1 MICTRQKE
9 PRYDEQFS
17 TMRKTE
23 KRSSSNLFHLMNNSG
38 SCVNLEHIEME
49 SWIPSP
55 PQIPIH
61 TSGSL
66 SSESEFSM
74 GRFKGSQV
82 VVEVSATK
90 PKAQIGLTSVVES
103 QTPVYPEVSRYLRAV
118 TSKSLPALQPPDT
131 TFEKSKEQPIKQTTG
146 QQISEVKSSPCI
158 VGKKCLADGVRK
170 TPSSLEDISE
180 GACHKEILST
190 ERTGTPVLVSSS
202 DNSFKSSSNEDV
214 PLHRYKTALV
224 GSSSFQMMSQFSR
237 SRSPD
242 KESNSSL
249 EDNVFSAESLKQAP
263 VGSSS
268 QFQPPTSL
276 LQDDSRSLTGFEGSV
291 DQDDTSVVA
300 SYPRNVLEGQNP
312 VFPEGSR
319 DLHTVTS
326 KSLQALQPSDTTF
339 ENSKQQ
345 PIKQTTGQQIGEVM
359 PPPCIVEEKCLA
371 AGVRKTP
378 SSLEDISGGACHK
391 EILSTEQTGAPVL
404 VSSSNEDVP
413 QSCYKTA
420 LVGSSSFQ
428 IMSQFSRSRS
438 PDKGSNSSL
447 EDNDVSS
454 ASKGNLHEGELFPT
468 LETREGTLVSGLDEL
483 ESPSSSKEERSESS
497 LHLFEDRP
505 LPEGAKSVPNLLKRS
520 QTGSLND
527 LISKSSLLLK
537 AEVSQTLSSQVDPVV
552 ARAVME
558 QSCSQAALEH
568 RELESESRAT
578 FSMKRSD
585 SLSSFEDQLS
595 SEGVKS
601 AGTVS
606 DRSQETSRSS
616 MELKLHKL
624 EAESPGTNQISDSLF
639 LLKDQPPPERVKSGP
654 TLSES
659 TRETSSLNS
668 LKKSGPLLTKE
679 VSENLLSQVRSATVL
694 TDRGHSYSQSSLGLG
709 GLESESLS
717 PFTKQ
722 TSQILSSSLYDQQS
736 QARPK
741 SASSSLRKP
750 EIVSVGSA
758 LQSALCLA
766 KKKSQNLLPHPEPE
780 ASILEKG
787 RKSSE
792 CGEDLGES
800 SLSSSKD
807 GSDSLSSV
815 EHRFLSEKAKPS
827 PQSLTGSLAQ
837 VGLTSLSILA
847 PLLTMV
853 PSETLLPRS
862 QPERTPTE
870 GEQKYIQE
878 RLVLGK
884 VESELLSSEKQVSE
898 LSQPLTEGRLSPAG
912 VKSATSSLTD
922 AQFVVES
929 QTPVYPEV
937 SRYLRAVTS
946 KSLRALQPPDTTFEK
961 SKEQPIKQTTGQ
973 QISEVKSSPCIVGKK
988 CLADGVRKT
997 PSSLED
1003 ISEGAC
1009 HKEILSTERTGT
1021 PVLVSSSD
1029 NSFKSSSNEDVP
1041 LHRYKTA
1048 LVGSSS
1054 FQMMSQFSRSR
1065 SPDKESNS
1073 SLEDNV
1079 FSAESLKQAPVGSS
1093 SQFQPPTSLLQDD
1106 SRSLTGFEGSV
1117 DQDDTSVVA
1126 SYPRNVLEGQN
1137 PVFPEGSR
1145 DLHTVTSKSLQ
1156 ALQPSDTTFENS
1168 KQQPIK
1174 QTTGQQIG
1182 EVMPPPCIV
1191 EEKCLAAGV
1200 RKTPSSLEDISGGA
1214 CHKEILS
1221 TEQTGAPVLVSSSN
1235 EDVPQSCYKTA
1246 LVGSSSF
1253 QIMSQFSRSRSP
1265 DKGSN
1270 SSLEDNDVSSA
1281 SKGNLHEGEL
1291 FPTLETREGTL
1302 VSGLDEL
1309 ESPSSS
1315 KEERS
1320 ESSLHLFEDR
1330 PLPEGAK
1337 SVPNLLKRSQ
1347 TGSLND
1353 LISKSSLLLKA
1364 EVSQTLSSQVDPVV
1378 ARAVM
1383 EQSCSQAALEHREL
1397 ESESR
1402 ATFSMK
1408 RSDSLSSFE
1417 DQLSSEGVKSAGTV
1431 SDRSQETSRSSMELK
1446 LHKLE
1451 AESPGTNQISDSLFL
1466 LKDQPPPERVKSGPT
1481 LSESTRETSSLNS
1494 LKKSGPLL
1502 TKEVSENLLSQVR
1515 SATVLTDRGHSYS
1528 QSSLGLGGLES
1539 ESLSPFTKQ
1548 TSQILSS
1555 SLYDQQSQA
1564 RPKSASSSLRKPEIV
1579 SVGSALQSALCLAK
1593 KKSQNL
1599 LPHPEP
1605 EASILEKGRK
1615 SSECGE
1621 DLGESSLSSS
1631 KDGSD
1636 SLSSVEHRFLSEKAK
1651 PSPQSLTGSLAQVGL
1666 TSLSI
1671 LAPLLTMVP
1680 SETLL
1685 PRSQPERTPTEG
1697 EQKYIQERL
1706 VLGKVE
1712 SELLSSEKQVSELSQ
1727 PLTEGR
1733 LSPAGV
1739 KSATSSLTEAQLNV
1753 YHEGTGAETLIIPS
1767 ESSELLGGRFEDK
1780 EPVSRSTSISLFS
1793 NVMSG
1798 GVQSDTLSRAES
1810 LKKAPVG
1817 TSSQFRPSPS
1827 HLQDETRSP
1836 SCYEGS
1842 MDQDDMSVA
1851 ASYQKELVDSQN
1863 LVFPEVGRGLSV
1875 TTSKSL
1881 KALQPLDTTF
1891 ENSSEQPIK
1900 QTTGQQMKLESKSPS
1915 SSKEER
1921 SESLYLFEDRLL
1933 LEGATSVPN
1942 LLRGY
1947 QKGSSI
1953 ELRSKSAPLLTAEIS
1968 QSLSSHVE
1976 PVGARAGGE
1985 QCFSHAGRELGSES
1999 RATFSKKRTDSL
2011 PLLEDRLPPESV
2023 KSATTLSERSQET
2036 STLNSPSNSAS
2047 LLTEEFSQSLCSQ
2060 IWPAKVIA
2068 ERGQSYSHSSL
2079 GQDGFK
2085 SESISQLTM
2094 QRCQSSSSSLHDQRS
2109 QAALSSLRKLG
2120 ISVSV
2125 DSALESS
2132 PCLTERQSQN
2142 FLPHPEPPASILEK
2156 QREFSEYKEDVGES
2170 SPLWSKERSD
2180 RLSLLERRFLPGKAE
2195 ASPQSLLGS
2204 LAQAGL
2210 TSLSM
2215 LAPLLTKVPSERL
2228 LLRSQTARKPGEGEQ
2243 KDSQD
2248 SLILGEV
2255 ETESPSS
2262 GKQVFGSSLSS
2273 HEGLLSSV
2281 IAKSKPSSLTDV
2293 QVKTD
2298 DGGKI
2303 TETMT
2308 LPSDFVEQISGRF
2321 ESEKHVSRPF
2331 GESASSDV
2339 TTPAGNV
2346 DFGSLQSDAQS
2357 KYLIQASVD
2366 TLSQRTLA
2374 TSNLEGESRSA
2385 QDSLGRVNLSE
2396 MEYKSFDT
2404 SYPKHVLESQ
2414 KQVFSQVSLDPRT
2427 VTPISLPALKFP
2439 NKSSSET
2446 EIKQSVGKRIVQVKS
2461 CPCIVEDY
2469 ARETPSQMMGVRDDQ
2484 NYEELPARD
2493 NSVTAV
2499 NSRSLDDSFTSSSN
2513 EDVPISSYKT
2523 ALIGPSSFQIPHQ
2536 FFPIETSDK
2545 ESTSSFE
2552 DNEFSSSSEGDLR
2565 DNESCTIVKTHE
2577 NIHVET
2583 FPEVLKSAERL
2594 IHLKTVDSH
2603 QTVMLPAFTVQQT
2616 EDLSKLPLAET
2627 PRPSLSAPQR
2637 DDSERLP
2644 PRSSAEDSSSNE
2656 DVTLSSHTTVLL
2668 GSTSVRVPT
2677 QFFHIE
2683 SSDKESSSSL
2693 ENNEGEGEQ
2702 KDSQDSLILGE
2713 VETESPSSGKQVFG
2727 SSLSSHEGLLSSVIA
2742 KSKPSS
2748 LTDVQV
2754 KTDDGGKIT
2763 ETMTLP
2769 SDFVEQ
2775 ISGRFESE
2783 KHVSRP
2789 FGESASSDVTTPA
2802 GNVDF
2807 GSLQSDAQSKYLIQA
2822 SVDTLSQRTLATSNL
2837 EGESRSAQDSLGRVN
2852 LSEMEYKS
2860 FDTSYPKHVLESQK
2874 QVFSQVSL
2882 DPRTV
2887 TPISLPALKFPN
2899 KSSSETEIKQ
2909 SVGKRIVQVK
2919 SCPCIVEDYARET
2932 PSQMMGVRDDQ
2943 NYEELP
2949 ARDNSVTA
2957 VNSRSLDDSFTSSSN
2972 EDVPISSY
2980 KTALIGPSSFQ
2991 IPHQFF
2997 PIETSDKEST
3007 SSFEDNE
3014 FSSSSEGDLRDNESC
3029 TIVKT
3034 HENIHVETFPEVLKS
3049 AERLIHLK
3057 TVDSHQT
3064 VMLPAFTVQQT
3075 EDLSKLP
3082 LAETPRPS
3090 LSAPQRDDSERLPPR
3105 SSAEDSS
3112 SNEDVTLSSHTT
3124 VLLGSTS
3131 VRVPTQFFHIESSD
3145 KESSSSLENN
3155 EFSSSGED
3163 NLRDNESC
3171 PMLETVEKLHVERSH
3186 EVLKVAGRLDHHKTL
3201 DSYQSHVLPT
3211 LTVEQT
3217 EDISRLTVAD
3227 TARPSFSVPRKND
3240 PEKALFSSSSD
3251 TSFTSS
3257 SSEDVPIRSYRTA
3270 LSDPLWF
3277 QIPSHFFQIE
3287 SSDKESSC
3295 LFEDNEFLSASE
3307 GSLTP
3312 KPPSIIVGRSD
3323 GDLDNFTEEWESES
3337 SLLREAS
3344 TDELGTLKS
3353 SMVGARTS
3361 SSQPSTT
3368 EQIVMKPSVESTIY
3382 TPTPMSESD
3391 SSVSYPDVRSS
3402 LNTSSWPRK
3411 HEGIQQA
3418 SVEESNDS
3426 SYKASL
3432 DDPWWCK
3439 TPPHFFRSRSPD
3451 KESRSYSEVTAFSS
3465 ADEDDSPHKES
3476 FPKRYIQE
3484 NVQKEM
3490 VIPVMKTDDE
3500 PLLPVAIMDAS
3511 AVEEPGLASPNES
3524 QFAAGSSSHSFLDV
3538 DFLQQPK
3545 EADFNDSISA
3555 ELYGVEKRDRTLTE
3569 VPSSMISPDLS
3580 PRTVSKVPP
3589 QRSRISKVGRKFKK
3603 LFKIGKSKNRHNEL
3617 QKLEPE
3623 GDSSDFDSKTE
3634 EPPTSSHRG
3643 TGHPTSHSSVSTLRD
3658 NWPFLEVAVET
3669 TESSILQSKVIA
3681 PSGQGS
3687 ISSDVASSSANLY
3700 ASAIETERP
3709 APVQS
3714 SRPRDRGILTTD
3726 DAATTQRVN
3735 EMISTIVKNARA
3747 ALECKLKDEI
3757 SECPCSLSDA
3767 VTIQRINEMINTI
3780 VHNAR
3785 AALKY
3790 KLKDAEMSLCE
3801 QSMKSSSESS
3811 LLATEPSLS
3820 PSELQLQDIS
3830 RSPSLE
3836 TSFPPLLVENR
3847 ESAAQEPPC
3856 SLSDAVTT
3864 QRINEMINTIVNNAQ
3879 AALK

>member
-1 MICTRQKE
+1 
-9 PRYDEQFS
+9 
-17 TMRKTE
+17 
-23 KRSSSNLFHLMNNSG
+23 
-38 SCVNLEHIEME
+38 
-49 SWIPSP
+49 
-55 PQIPIH
+55 
-61 TSGSL
+61 
-66 SSESEFSM
+66 
-74 GRFKGSQV
+74 
-82 VVEVSATK
+82 
-90 PKAQIGLTSVVES
+90 
-103 QTPVYPEVSRYLRAV
+103 
-118 TSKSLPALQPPDT
+118 
-131 TFEKSKEQPIKQTTG
+131 
-146 QQISEVKSSPCI
+146 
-158 VGKKCLADGVRK
+158 
-170 TPSSLEDISE
+170 
-180 GACHKEILST
+180 
-190 ERTGTPVLVSSS
+190 
-202 DNSFKSSSNEDV
+202 
-214 PLHRYKTALV
+214 
-224 GSSSFQMMSQFSR
+224 
-237 SRSPD
+237 
-242 KESNSSL
+242 
-249 EDNVFSAESLKQAP
+249 
-263 VGSSS
+263 
-268 QFQPPTSL
+268 
-276 LQDDSRSLTGFEGSV
+276 
-291 DQDDTSVVA
+291 
-300 SYPRNVLEGQNP
+300 
-312 VFPEGSR
+312 
-319 DLHTVTS
+319 
-326 KSLQALQPSDTTF
+326 
-339 ENSKQQ
+339 
-345 PIKQTTGQQIGEVM
+345 
-359 PPPCIVEEKCLA
+359 
-371 AGVRKTP
+371 
-378 SSLEDISGGACHK
+378 
-391 EILSTEQTGAPVL
+391 
-404 VSSSNEDVP
+404 
-413 QSCYKTA
+413 
-420 LVGSSSFQ
+420 
-428 IMSQFSRSRS
+428 
-438 PDKGSNSSL
+438 
-447 EDNDVSS
+447 
-454 ASKGNLHEGELFPT
+454 
-468 LETREGTLVSGLDEL
+468 
-483 ESPSSSKEERSESS
+483 
-497 LHLFEDRP
+497 
-505 LPEGAKSVPNLLKRS
+505 
-520 QTGSLND
+520 
-527 LISKSSLLLK
+527 
-537 AEVSQTLSSQVDPVV
+537 
-552 ARAVME
+552 
-558 QSCSQAALEH
+558 
-568 RELESESRAT
+568 
-578 FSMKRSD
+578 
-585 SLSSFEDQLS
+585 
-595 SEGVKS
+595 
-601 AGTVS
+601 
-606 DRSQETSRSS
+606 
-616 MELKLHKL
+616 
-624 EAESPGTNQISDSLF
+624 
-639 LLKDQPPPERVKSGP
+639 
-654 TLSES
+654 
-659 TRETSSLNS
+659 
-668 LKKSGPLLTKE
+668 
-679 VSENLLSQVRSATVL
+679 
-694 TDRGHSYSQSSLGLG
+694 
-709 GLESESLS
+709 
-717 PFTKQ
+717 
-722 TSQILSSSLYDQQS
+722 
-736 QARPK
+736 
-741 SASSSLRKP
+741 
-750 EIVSVGSA
+750 
-758 LQSALCLA
+758 
-766 KKKSQNLLPHPEPE
+766 
-780 ASILEKG
+780 
-787 RKSSE
+787 
-792 CGEDLGES
+792 
-800 SLSSSKD
+800 
-807 GSDSLSSV
+807 
-815 EHRFLSEKAKPS
+815 
-827 PQSLTGSLAQ
+827 
-837 VGLTSLSILA
+837 
-847 PLLTMV
+847 
-853 PSETLLPRS
+853 
-862 QPERTPTE
+862 
-870 GEQKYIQE
+870 
-878 RLVLGK
+878 
-884 VESELLSSEKQVSE
+884 
-898 LSQPLTEGRLSPAG
+898 
-912 VKSATSSLTD
+912 
-922 AQFVVES
+922 
-929 QTPVYPEV
+929 
-937 SRYLRAVTS
+937 
-946 KSLRALQPPDTTFEK
+946 
-961 SKEQPIKQTTGQ
+961 
-973 QISEVKSSPCIVGKK
+973 
-988 CLADGVRKT
+988 
-997 PSSLED
+997 
-1003 ISEGAC
+1003 
-1009 HKEILSTERTGT
+1009 
-1021 PVLVSSSD
+1021 
-1029 NSFKSSSNEDVP
+1029 
-1041 LHRYKTA
+1041 
-1048 LVGSSS
+1048 
-1054 FQMMSQFSRSR
+1054 
-1065 SPDKESNS
+1065 
-1073 SLEDNV
+1073 
-1079 FSAESLKQAPVGSS
+1079 
-1093 SQFQPPTSLLQDD
+1093 
-1106 SRSLTGFEGSV
+1106 
-1117 DQDDTSVVA
+1117 
-1126 SYPRNVLEGQN
+1126 
-1137 PVFPEGSR
+1137 
-1145 DLHTVTSKSLQ
+1145 
-1156 ALQPSDTTFENS
+1156 
-1168 KQQPIK
+1168 
-1174 QTTGQQIG
+1174 
-1182 EVMPPPCIV
+1182 
-1191 EEKCLAAGV
+1191 
-1200 RKTPSSLEDISGGA
+1200 
-1214 CHKEILS
+1214 
-1221 TEQTGAPVLVSSSN
+1221 
-1235 EDVPQSCYKTA
+1235 
-1246 LVGSSSF
+1246 
-1253 QIMSQFSRSRSP
+1253 
-1265 DKGSN
+1265 
-1270 SSLEDNDVSSA
+1270 
-1281 SKGNLHEGEL
+1281 
-1291 FPTLETREGTL
+1291 
-1302 VSGLDEL
+1302 
-1309 ESPSSS
+1309 
-1315 KEERS
+1315 
-1320 ESSLHLFEDR
+1320 
-1330 PLPEGAK
+1330 
-1337 SVPNLLKRSQ
+1337 
-1347 TGSLND
+1347 
-1353 LISKSSLLLKA
+1353 
-1364 EVSQTLSSQVDPVV
+1364 
-1378 ARAVM
+1378 
-1383 EQSCSQAALEHREL
+1383 
-1397 ESESR
+1397 
-1402 ATFSMK
+1402 
-1408 RSDSLSSFE
+1408 
-1417 DQLSSEGVKSAGTV
+1417 
-1431 SDRSQETSRSSMELK
+1431 
-1446 LHKLE
+1446 
-1451 AESPGTNQISDSLFL
+1451 
-1466 LKDQPPPERVKSGPT
+1466 
-1481 LSESTRETSSLNS
+1481 
-1494 LKKSGPLL
+1494 
-1502 TKEVSENLLSQVR
+1502 
-1515 SATVLTDRGHSYS
+1515 
-1528 QSSLGLGGLES
+1528 
-1539 ESLSPFTKQ
+1539 
-1548 TSQILSS
+1548 
-1555 SLYDQQSQA
+1555 
-1564 RPKSASSSLRKPEIV
+1564 
-1579 SVGSALQSALCLAK
+1579 
-1593 KKSQNL
+1593 
-1599 LPHPEP
+1599 
-1605 EASILEKGRK
+1605 
-1615 SSECGE
+1615 
-1621 DLGESSLSSS
+1621 
-1631 KDGSD
+1631 
-1636 SLSSVEHRFLSEKAK
+1636 
-1651 PSPQSLTGSLAQVGL
+1651 
-1666 TSLSI
+1666 
-1671 LAPLLTMVP
+1671 
-1680 SETLL
+1680 
-1685 PRSQPERTPTEG
+1685 
-1697 EQKYIQERL
+1697 
-1706 VLGKVE
+1706 
-1712 SELLSSEKQVSELSQ
+1712 
-1727 PLTEGR
+1727 
-1733 LSPAGV
+1733 
-1739 KSATSSLTEAQLNV
+1739 
-1753 YHEGTGAETLIIPS
+1753 
-1767 ESSELLGGRFEDK
+1767 
-1780 EPVSRSTSISLFS
+1780 
-1793 NVMSG
+1793 
-1798 GVQSDTLSRAES
+1798 
-1810 LKKAPVG
+1810 
-1817 TSSQFRPSPS
+1817 
-1827 HLQDETRSP
+1827 
-1836 SCYEGS
+1836 
-1842 MDQDDMSVA
+1842 
-1851 ASYQKELVDSQN
+1851 
-1863 LVFPEVGRGLSV
+1863 
-1875 TTSKSL
+1875 
-1881 KALQPLDTTF
+1881 
-1891 ENSSEQPIK
+1891 
-1900 QTTGQQMKLESKSPS
+1900 MKLESKSPS

-1942 LLRGY
+1942 LLKGY
-1947 QKGSSI
+1947 QKGCSI

-2023 KSATTLSERSQET
+2023 KSAPTLSERSQET
-2036 STLNSPSNSAS
+2036 STLNSPSNSAL

-2094 QRCQSSSSSLHDQRS
+2094 QSSQSSSSSLHDQRS
-2109 QAALSSLRKLG
+2109 QAALSSSRKLG

-2132 PCLTERQSQN
+2132 PCLAERQSQN
-2142 FLPHPEPPASILEK
+2142 FLPHPEPAASILEK
-2156 QREFSEYKEDVGES
+2156 QREFSECKEDVGES

-2243 KDSQD
+2243 KDCQD

-2273 HEGLLSSV
+2273 HEGRLSSVIAKSKPSSLTDVQVKTDDGGKITETMTLPSDFVEQISGRFESEKHVSRPFGESASLSAPQRDDSERPPPRSSAEDSSSNEDVTLSSHTTVLLGSTSVRVPTQFFHIESSDKESSSSLENNEGEGEQKDSQDSLILGEVETESPSTGKQVFGHSLSSHEGRLSSV

-2339 TTPAGNV
+2339 MTPAGNV

-2357 KYLIQASVD
+2357 KYLIQASVG

-2374 TSNLEGESRSA
+2374 TSHLAGESRSA

-2461 CPCIVEDY
+2461 CPCIVADY

-2484 NYEELPARD
+2484 NYEELPASD

-2523 ALIGPSSFQIPHQ
+2523 ALTGPSSFQIPHQ

-2552 DNEFSSSSEGDLR
+2552 DNEFSSASEGDLR

-2627 PRPSLSAPQR
+2627 RRPSLSAPQR
-2637 DDSERLP
+2637 DDSERP
-2644 PRSSAEDSSSNE
+2644 
-2656 DVTLSSHTTVLL
+2656 
-2668 GSTSVRVPT
+2668 
-2677 QFFHIE
+2677 
-2683 SSDKESSSSL
+2683 
-2693 ENNEGEGEQ
+2693 
-2702 KDSQDSLILGE
+2702 
-2713 VETESPSSGKQVFG
+2713 
-2727 SSLSSHEGLLSSVIA
+2727 
-2742 KSKPSS
+2742 
-2748 LTDVQV
+2748 
-2754 KTDDGGKIT
+2754 
-2763 ETMTLP
+2763 
-2769 SDFVEQ
+2769 
-2775 ISGRFESE
+2775 
-2783 KHVSRP
+2783 
-2789 FGESASSDVTTPA
+2789 
-2802 GNVDF
+2802 
-2807 GSLQSDAQSKYLIQA
+2807 
-2822 SVDTLSQRTLATSNL
+2822 
-2837 EGESRSAQDSLGRVN
+2837 
-2852 LSEMEYKS
+2852 
-2860 FDTSYPKHVLESQK
+2860 
-2874 QVFSQVSL
+2874 
-2882 DPRTV
+2882 
-2887 TPISLPALKFPN
+2887 
-2899 KSSSETEIKQ
+2899 
-2909 SVGKRIVQVK
+2909 
-2919 SCPCIVEDYARET
+2919 
-2932 PSQMMGVRDDQ
+2932 
-2943 NYEELP
+2943 
-2949 ARDNSVTA
+2949 
-2957 VNSRSLDDSFTSSSN
+2957 
-2972 EDVPISSY
+2972 
-2980 KTALIGPSSFQ
+2980 
-2991 IPHQFF
+2991 
-2997 PIETSDKEST
+2997 
-3007 SSFEDNE
+3007 
-3014 FSSSSEGDLRDNESC
+3014 
-3029 TIVKT
+3029 
-3034 HENIHVETFPEVLKS
+3034 
-3049 AERLIHLK
+3049 
-3057 TVDSHQT
+3057 
-3064 VMLPAFTVQQT
+3064 
-3075 EDLSKLP
+3075 
-3082 LAETPRPS
+3082 
-3090 LSAPQRDDSERLPPR
+3090 PPR

-3163 NLRDNESC
+3163 NLRDNESS
-3171 PMLETVEKLHVERSH
+3171 PMLETLEKLHVERSH

-3251 TSFTSS
+3251 ISFTSS

-3295 LFEDNEFLSASE
+3295 SFEDNEFLSASE

-3353 SMVGARTS
+3353 SIVGARTS

-3391 SSVSYPDVRSS
+3391 ISVSYPDVRSS

-3545 EADFNDSISA
+3545 EADFNDSIST

-3714 SRPRDRGILTTD
+3714 SRPRDRGIFTTD

-3780 VHNAR
+3780 VNNAR

-3864 QRINEMINTIVNNAQ
+3864 QRINEMINTIVNNAR
-3879 AALK
+3879 AALKYKLKDAEMSLCEQSMKSSSESSLLATEPFLSPNAKDSLSIITEISQGNLECTLQDISRRPSSETSFSPFLVENRETAGQESSCSLLDTATTQRINEMINTIVSHARGALQYQ